1 MDLQTRQQEAA
12 SLKSKLDALNLERQS
27 LEVHRSM
34 FDNYQTI
41 TEKLRQYDEEKQNF
55 NKWEKSFQKEQS
67 QKKHLQEQ
75 LNEVQAGIID
85 QEGKLSILQS
95 NHLGHQQSI
104 AHLSETKLNESY
116 LCGLQRK
123 SLLEEARTEWQ
134 KITVRYEKMSELR
147 AAQQRRFS
155 IVLTN

>member
-1 MDLQTRQQEAA
+1 MKCRPE
-12 SLKSKLDALNLERQS
+12 
-27 LEVHRSM
+27 
-34 FDNYQTI
+34 
-41 TEKLRQYDEEKQNF
+41 
-55 NKWEKSFQKEQS
+55 SF
-67 QKKHLQEQ
+67 
-75 LNEVQAGIID
+75 D

-147 AAQQRRFS
+147 AAQQRRLRQIEQKETDKQNAEKEEQTLFNRFDQLKDAYLLS
-155 IVLTN
+155 QVENVKTSVAYSKRGCLVRCVAVPITPITRRWNRCRANANCN